1 MLKCN
6 FSLNFLPSL
15 YVLAKCQHDL
25 SFKLFPND
33 LSELTYSASFS
44 CWIHKEAIWCA
55 FITIKYKACICMS
68 LFNYLK
74 TCSIGPCMIVAH
86 ALLSRLSSSDASFSW
101 TKCIL
106 RVINLD
112 NASHAWQKPN
122 ITSRVLFYVNIFDNH
137 ATSCIS
143 RGKISFSAEQS
154 ASYALTTQIMY
165 LTRNKNQTSPNASI
179 SFIITQP
186 LSSLAKNKPHLM
198 W

>member
-1 MLKCN
+1 MYGGSIVRKCQNAACPLCQVIHCNCN
-6 FSLNFLPSL
+6 F
-15 YVLAKCQHDL
+15 
-25 SFKLFPND
+25 
-33 LSELTYSASFS
+33 
-44 CWIHKEAIWCA
+44 AI
-55 FITIKYKACICMS
+55 FILLITIKQGTHTKH
-68 LFNYLK
+68 K
-74 TCSIGPCMIVAH
+74 TPINCHRVLAGSKWSPCSIGPCMIVAH

-106 RVINLD
+106 RVINPD

-165 LTRNKNQTSPNASI
+165 LTRNKNQTSPDASI
-179 SFIITQP
+179 SLIITQP
-186 LSSLAKNKPHLM
+186 LASLAKNIPHLM